1 MSDESRPSGG
11 ETDRTPARQADGTT
25 GQGDARDGPS
35 PRRRQFL
42 RGLTV
47 PPVAAATAG
56 CSVLGSGDD
65 AIVEDLEPGDRTG
78 YGGAI
83 RFAESY
89 AMETTWGGNA
99 TDAAGRFH
107 GADRHLR
114 FGTGERAVESYLV
127 DGTGYVVADGEC
139 TEYPDLDEG
148 LRSVGSVAPETGDL
162 ADPQLTV
169 VGTDTVDGRPM
180 LVLELPASEQGD
192 ADSAVTY
199 YVDQE
204 TRHLRRLA
212 TASSTVE
219 YRSWGEIDAIEPPD
233 VDCRRA
239 TGEQSNRD

>member
-1 MSDESRPSGG
+1 MFDKSRPSGG
-11 ETDRTPARQADGTT
+11 ENDWTPAREVDGTT
-25 GQGDARDGPS
+25 GVDDARDGPS

-89 AMETTWGGNA
+89 AMKT
-99 TDAAGRFH
+99 TDAVGRFH
-107 GADRHLR
+107 GADRYLR

-148 LRSVGSVAPETGDL
+148 LRSVGSVESGTGDL

-169 VGTDTVDGRPM
+169 TGTDTIDARPM
-180 LVLELPASEQGD
+180 LVLELPASERPD

-199 YVDQE
+199 YVDRE
-204 TRHLRRLA
+204 TRHLRQLE
-212 TASSTVE
+212 TANSTVE

-233 VDCRRA
+233 MDCRRA
-239 TGEQSNRD
+239 TGERSNRE